1 MAKFEGFT
9 LRQMLKNKKALK
21 KFRVEK
27 AVIGNIKKRKNKGYS
42 CPAK

>member
-27 AVIGNIKKRKNKGYS
+27 AVVGKSKKRRKDYY
-42 CPAK
+42 CPSK